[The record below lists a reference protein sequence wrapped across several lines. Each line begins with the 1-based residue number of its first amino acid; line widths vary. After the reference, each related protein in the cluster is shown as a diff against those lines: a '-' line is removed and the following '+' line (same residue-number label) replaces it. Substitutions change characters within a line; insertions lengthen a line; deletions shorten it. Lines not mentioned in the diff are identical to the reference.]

1 MIGSKNITVSN
12 IMSNANFGFELETVG
27 SLGRDGEGE
36 VTLNDVTIDS
46 VFQKLLHG
54 YEGAMAIQIYVA
66 PIMSSAATTQAIGDG

>member
-27 SLGRDGEGE
+27 SLGRDG
-36 VTLNDVTIDS
+36 
-46 VFQKLLHG
+46 
-54 YEGAMAIQIYVA
+54 A

>member
-1 MIGSKNITVSN
+1 VIGSKNITVSN

-36 VTLNDVTIDS
+36 VTLNGVTIDS